1 MSPRW
6 YVVFMLFIA
15 GAINYIDR
23 AALSIIAPIISK
35 DLSLS
40 PSQLGIVF
48 SAFFVGYSIF
58 CFIGG
63 YFSDRI
69 GPKRVFIIAVSVW
82 SAFCALTGAVA
93 GFASLLVIRVIFGF
107 GEGPFA
113 SSGSKM
119 VNNWFG
125 VTERGRA
132 VGIVNAGNPIG
143 GAIAGP
149 LVGFL
154 ALSTSWRWT
163 FVLVGALGII
173 WVIFWAFTVSDKPES
188 DVKVEPAARV
198 AQPVAAAS
206 DQNSIAFYIRQPI
219 ILLTA
224 FAFFG
229 WNYIL
234 YFFLS
239 WFPTYLTT
247 AKGLSIQSMSVVTVI
262 PWLVGF
268 VGLASGGFFVD
279 WVVIRSGNALQ
290 ARKLILRAGL
300 LIAAL

>member
-113 SSGSKM
+113 SSGS
-119 VNNWFG
+119 
-125 VTERGRA
+125 
-132 VGIVNAGNPIG
+132 
-143 GAIAGP
+143 
-149 LVGFL
+149 
-154 ALSTSWRWT
+154 
-163 FVLVGALGII
+163 
-173 WVIFWAFTVSDKPES
+173 
-188 DVKVEPAARV
+188 
-198 AQPVAAAS
+198 AQ
-206 DQNSIAFYIRQPI
+206 
-219 ILLTA
+219 A
-224 FAFFG
+224 FA
-229 WNYIL
+229 
-234 YFFLS
+234 
-239 WFPTYLTT
+239 
-247 AKGLSIQSMSVVTVI
+247 
-262 PWLVGF
+262 
-268 VGLASGGFFVD
+268 
-279 WVVIRSGNALQ
+279 
-290 ARKLILRAGL
+290 
-300 LIAAL
+300 